1 MVLANSGSCPGTE
14 GFRNLHAGA
23 CGSCER
29 HIANAISCAYRALI
43 AFALASR
50 LGLGLG
56 LAASLLRR
64 FFALATPY

>member
-1 MVLANSGSCPGTE
+1 VRKSRNDLGASVLLTVRAVVASDT
-14 GFRNLHAGA
+14 
-23 CGSCER
+23 
-29 HIANAISCAYRALI
+29 IANAISCAYRALI